1 MFGFGSFGEFAFG
14 DAESVAATP
23 VFEDSWHQRFNEPTR
38 YRIAPKA
45 AIALIAWSA
54 FVTDP
59 GILTRPEHVSA
70 DRFTRQ
76 FSEPVRFA
84 PRLPTHAQQFDAW
97 VAWPLDSAE
106 RWQPPFSTPTVFPS
120 RLPTHAQQFAALVKS
135 DPFQETVSEDRFHQR
150 FSEPVRFPRAALTA
164 HQRFDA
170 LVKGSPF
177 PETVTEDRFH
187 QRFNEPVRFSPRL
200 PTHAQ
205 QFSAWVAWPLDSAER
220 WQPPFSTPTV
230 FSARLPAHGQQFSA
244 LVQSDPFPETVSE
257 DRFHQR
263 FNEPT
268 RFPRA
273 ALTAHQR
280 FDALVQFAP
289 FHETVSEDRFHQ
301 RFNEP
306 VHFAPQ
312 LPTHAQQFAAR
323 VDWPLVSAEKWQP
336 PFSTPTVFPR
346 AALTAHQRF
355 DVLVQFA
362 PFPETV
368 SEDRFH
374 QPFSSPTRFA
384 ARLLTAKQQF
394 LNWSE
399 WPIALEEGV
408 STLTGVAIIN
418 AVASSTFTDMLR
430 DPNARLVY
438 KVEIYPWRNSD
449 RADT

>member
-23 VFEDSWHQRFNEPTR
+23 VFEDSWHQRFSEPTR
-38 YRIAPKA
+38 YRLAPKA

-59 GILTRPEHVSA
+59 GVLTQPENVSA

-84 PRLPTHAQQFDAW
+84 PRLPTHAQQFSAW
-97 VAWPLDSAE
+97 TAWPLDSAE
-106 RWQPPFSTPTVFPS
+106 RWQPPFSTPTIFPS
-120 RLPTHAQQFAALVKS
+120 RLPTHGQQFA
-135 DPFQETVSEDRFHQR
+135 
-150 FSEPVRFPRAALTA
+150 
-164 HQRFDA
+164 
-170 LVKGSPF
+170 
-177 PETVTEDRFH
+177 
-187 QRFNEPVRFSPRL
+187 
-200 PTHAQ
+200 
-205 QFSAWVAWPLDSAER
+205 
-220 WQPPFSTPTV
+220 
-230 FSARLPAHGQQFSA
+230 A

-263 FNEPT
+263 FNEPV

-280 FDALVQFAP
+280 FDALVKSSP
-289 FHETVSEDRFHQ
+289 FPETVSEDRFHQ

-306 VHFAPQ
+306 VRFAPRI
-312 LPTHAQQFAAR
+312 PTHAQQFSAWVA
-323 VDWPLVSAEKWQP
+323 WPLVSAEKWQP

-355 DVLVQFA
+355 DALVQFAPFAETVSEDRFHQRFNEPARFPRAALTAHQRFDVLVQFA
-362 PFPETV
+362 PFAETVSEDRFHQRFNEPVRFPRAALTAHQRFDALVQFAPFAETV

-374 QPFSSPTRFA
+374 QPFSTPTRFA
-384 ARLLTAKQQF
+384 PRLLTAKQQF

-399 WPIALEEGV
+399 WPVALEEGV

-418 AVASSTFTDMLR
+418 AVASSSFTDMLR

-438 KVEIYPWRNSD
+438 KVEIHPGRNSD
-449 RADT
+449 RADI